1 MAMSIKVTL
10 GDGVSVTEA
19 KRLIAEARKLGDVF
33 LGPQERRWVGE
44 QTPEEA
50 LCAAMTDAEVPQKLQ
65 VVVSRQRERQ
75 AAHRGINVPA
85 TIVLDGWSADGEL
98 KN

>member
-1 MAMSIKVTL
+1 M
-10 GDGVSVTEA
+10 GW
-19 KRLIAEARKLGDVF
+19 R
-33 LGPQERRWVGE
+33 

-50 LCAAMTDAEVPQKLQ
+50 RCAAMTDAEVLQKLQ
-65 VVVSRQRERQ
+65 VVVSRQRERADLEEMDYSIIFE

-85 TIVLDGWSADGEL
+85 TIVLDGWSADGEP